1 MFENKY
7 QIIRYNTLDKCFQ
20 NFGKEYSIE
29 ELLDAVNEVLTDY
42 SSTSIQVRQ
51 LRKDIA
57 FMRSSAG
64 YDAPIETIKGANG
77 YYYRYDD
84 KKFSINKSPLNKTEA
99 EQLKNAVGIL
109 QRFQGSPEF
118 EWVTLFLYSKL

>member
-1 MFENKY
+1 
-7 QIIRYNTLDKCFQ
+7 
-20 NFGKEYSIE
+20 
-29 ELLDAVNEVLTDY
+29 
-42 SSTSIQVRQ
+42 
-51 LRKDIA
+51 
-57 FMRSSAG
+57 MRSSAG
-64 YDAPIETIKGANG
+64 YDAPIETIIGANG

-118 EWVTLFLYSKL
+118 EWVNFFYIQNYDVLF